1 MMLRHLWEVG
11 VRMQPWGPAIRF
23 ICTLGWDDKLSPSHV
38 VESVAYDC
46 FVECGVMQII
56 LTPQHHQLFFQ

>member
-1 MMLRHLWEVG
+1 MNPRLISNSHVFN
-11 VRMQPWGPAIRF
+11 V

-56 LTPQHHQLFFQ
+56 LTPQHHQFFFQ

>member
-1 MMLRHLWEVG
+1 MNARLISNSHVFN
-11 VRMQPWGPAIRF
+11 I
-23 ICTLGWDDKLSPSHV
+23 ICTFWDDKLSPSHV

-46 FVECGVMQII
+46 FVECGVMQTI